1 MDPAPPPFC
10 SEMRWSCSTLHLRF
24 RQHTASHLATLLGR
38 VREELARCARGEEKR
53 GEKLVIRV
61 FHTPIFLLK

>member
-1 MDPAPPPFC
+1 
-10 SEMRWSCSTLHLRF
+10 MRWSCSTLHLRF

-61 FHTPIFLLK
+61 FHTPIFL

>member
-1 MDPAPPPFC
+1 MDPAPPPPC